1 MARRS
6 HFTRIAG
13 ALSVFAIVLAA
24 CGETTSTQ
32 TAVPALIE
40 GNSAEER
47 ELRRAS
53 KAMQKT
59 ILEGAAAGAS
69 AGGLIGLTIGGDGD
83 SFGSGI
89 TIGAGAGAAA
99 GTYVA
104 FVQRK
109 FTRRAR
115 RLSQVQ
121 TDLDRHAQEMQA
133 TLAAMN
139 AALRV
144 QQQDLA
150 AVRLAAAAGTATAQD
165 LARETAEANS
175 NLAQMQL
182 AIDGAT
188 KRQAEF
194 TEVRDLTKRRNDDV
208 APIDPELL
216 AMSNRIAEMKAV
228 ASDLAGSL

>member
-6 HFTRIAG
+6 SLTRIAG
-13 ALSVFAIVLAA
+13 ALSIFGILLAA
-24 CGETTSTQ
+24 CDETTTTTQ
-32 TAVPALIE
+32 SAVPTLVE
-40 GNSAEER
+40 GDSAEER

-53 KAMQKT
+53 KAMQRT
-59 ILEGAAAGAS
+59 ILEGAAAGAG
-69 AGGLIGLTIGGDGD
+69 AGGLLSLTLGD
-83 SFGSGI
+83 SDDFGSGI

-115 RLSQVQ
+115 RLKQVQ
-121 TDLDRHAQEMQA
+121 TDLDRHAQEMQS

-139 AALRV
+139 AALQV
-144 QQQDLA
+144 QQRELA
-150 AVRLAAAAGTATAQD
+150 DVRLRAAQGTATPQE
-165 LARETAEANS
+165 LALETAEANS
-175 NLAQMQL
+175 NLSQMQL

-194 TEVRDLTKRRNDDV
+194 TEVRDLTKRRSADT
-208 APIDPELL
+208 APIDPELQ
-216 AMSNRIAEMKAV
+216 AMATRIAEMKAV
-228 ASDLAGSL
+228 ANDLASAL

>member
-13 ALSVFAIVLAA
+13 ALSVFAIFLAA

-69 AGGLIGLTIGGDGD
+69 AGGLIGLTIGGDSD

-89 TIGAGAGAAA
+89 SIGAGAGAAA

>member
-1 MARRS
+1 MAGRS
-6 HFTRIAG
+6 HFSRITGALLIAG
-13 ALSVFAIVLAA
+13 MVLAA
-24 CGETTSTQ
+24 CESGTTTQ
-32 TAVPALIE
+32 QV
-40 GNSAEER
+40 SASVVQGDTPQEQ
-47 ELRRAS
+47 ELRRAA

-59 ILEGAAAGAS
+59 ILEGAAAGGA
-69 AGGLIGLTIGGDGD
+69 AGGLVGLTLGGSDNIGA
-83 SFGSGI
+83 GI

-115 RLSQVQ
+115 RLKQVQ

-139 AALRV
+139 AALAV
-144 QQQDLA
+144 QKQDLA
-150 AVRLAAAAGTATAQD
+150 AVRLKAAQGAATPAD

-175 NLAQMQL
+175 NLSQMML

-188 KRQAEF
+188 KRQEEF
-194 TEVRDLTKRRNDDV
+194 NAARDLTKRSNDEV
-208 APIDPELL
+208 APIDPQLA

-228 ASDLAGSL
+228 ANDLAESL

>member
-1 MARRS
+1 MARRLNFS
-6 HFTRIAG
+6 RITA
-13 ALSVFAIVLAA
+13 ALLIGSMALAA
-24 CGETTSTQ
+24 CDSGTTTQ
-32 TAVPALIE
+32 TTTASIAQGDSE
-40 GNSAEER
+40 AER

-53 KAMQKT
+53 QAMQKT
-59 ILEGAAAGAS
+59 ILEGAAAGGA
-69 AGGLIGLTIGGDGD
+69 AGGLIGLSIGD
-83 SFGSGI
+83 SGDAGTGI

-109 FTRRAR
+109 FVRRAR
-115 RLSQVQ
+115 RLKQVQ
-121 TDLDRHAQEMQA
+121 TDLDRNAQEMEA

-139 AALRV
+139 AALQV
-144 QQQDLA
+144 QKQDLA
-150 AVRLAAAAGTATAQD
+150 AVRLKVAQGIGTPEE

-175 NLAQMQL
+175 NLSQMQF

-194 TEVRDLTKRRNDDV
+194 VETRDLTKRRDDAV

-228 ASDLAGSL
+228 ASDLAQSL